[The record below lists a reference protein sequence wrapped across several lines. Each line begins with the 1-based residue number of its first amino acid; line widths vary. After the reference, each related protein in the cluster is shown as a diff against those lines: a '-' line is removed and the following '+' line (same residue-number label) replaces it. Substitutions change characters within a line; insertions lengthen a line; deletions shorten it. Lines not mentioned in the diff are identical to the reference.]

1 MERPERQFLHRLAEN
16 LDDVKMLTE
25 LGGADRAYLRAAG
38 GRLAWVG
45 EMNRA
50 MHAPATDRVRANTWV
65 PVNDRLDTEAQM
77 RMREAAASASTD
89 ELTRR
94 ITQLDYEWEF
104 DRTLETEASVVGL
117 LGLMLG
123 IAVDKRFLVLPAFVS
138 TMLVL
143 HATHGWYP
151 LLPLFRRIGVRTHD
165 EIDRERYGLKALRGD
180 FTLPPAGA
188 PAAERA
194 AAAWKAVCE

>member
-1 MERPERQFLHRLAEN
+1 
-16 LDDVKMLTE
+16 
-25 LGGADRAYLRAAG
+25 
-38 GRLAWVG
+38 
-45 EMNRA
+45 MNGVT
-50 MHAPATDRVRANTWV
+50 HAPATDRVRANTWL
-65 PVNDRLDTEAQM
+65 PVNDRLDTEAQL

-94 ITQLDYEWEF
+94 ITQLDYEWDF
-104 DRTLETEASVVGL
+104 DRTVETEASVMGL
-117 LGLMLG
+117 IGLALG
-123 IAVDKRFLVLPAFVS
+123 IAVDKRFLVLPVFVS

-151 LLPLFRRIGVRTHD
+151 LLPLFRRIGVRTQD

-180 FTLPPAGA
+180 FTALPPAGS